1 MVPGSTI
8 NSVASMV
15 CAAAGKDPGAA
26 RSTSLPPSIPTSSRI
41 CPCGETT
48 VPLMT
53 ATSSIVCPFD
63 LGDGAERRH
72 SVTRQQRSR
81 HVLVS
86 SLLNKAV
93 LQRLTAGKA
102 HDVSKDIAHLL
113 LAGATCPATDMRC
126 QDDVL
131 ELGQRT
137 IELQRLKGE
146 NIETG

>member
-1 MVPGSTI
+1 MVS
-8 NSVASMV
+8 
-15 CAAAGKDPGAA
+15 AAVGKDPGAA
-26 RSTSLPPSIPTSSRI
+26 RSTIRPPSIPTSSRI

-72 SVTRQQRSR
+72 SVPRQRRSR
-81 HVLVS
+81 HDLALS
-86 SLLNKAV
+86 RLNKAM
-93 LQRLTAGKA
+93 LQRLTTGKA
-102 HDVSKDIAHLL
+102 HDVSEDIAHLL
-113 LAGATCPATDMRC
+113 LAGATSPATDMRC

-137 IELQRLKGE
+137 IELQRLK
-146 NIETG
+146 